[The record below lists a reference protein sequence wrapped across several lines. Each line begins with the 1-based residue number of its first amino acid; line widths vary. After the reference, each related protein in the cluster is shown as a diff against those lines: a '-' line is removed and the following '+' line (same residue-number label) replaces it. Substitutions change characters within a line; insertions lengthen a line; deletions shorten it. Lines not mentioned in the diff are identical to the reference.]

1 MFFLRLG
8 SGNVKKEAK
17 KMKLLSIRMFKLMTW
32 ALILVGI
39 TAIPLRA
46 EPLISTS
53 PDLAELIEIGLT
65 ENEDLLS
72 LSAKVESLKELVPF
86 AGSLEDLRLGIAAVN
101 MPTDTFDFDQEPMTQ
116 KQIFIAQ
123 KVPWFGKLS
132 LKEQRQ
138 TLIAGRQQAVLEAKR
153 LELARN
159 IAITYYELGFIAS
172 SLEINGR
179 LTEME
184 NQLIRVAETRYATG
198 RGLQQDVLQAQ
209 VELSKLLDEKI
220 TLEKKRRSLEDRI
233 NELLS
238 RERFIPV
245 SPPGDLSYPGL
256 NLDIGQLQARSL
268 IGNPWLKARQAE
280 VNEAEVEIE
289 LAKKD
294 YWPDMDFRV
303 AYGQRDEDFTGRNLP
318 DLVTAS
324 VVFNIPIWQNTRQ
337 DKNLAA
343 KQKNYLAVRKSYQNL
358 TKSLPHQVDRLV
370 TEIHNLQENY
380 RLFSDA
386 LMIQAEHWAKS
397 SLAAY
402 VVDKVEFNTMLNAH
416 IRLLRFELKTKQY
429 LFNIYQ
435 KQAELEEILGGP
447 LEQSAKK

>member
-1 MFFLRLG
+1 MRPF
-8 SGNVKKEAK
+8 
-17 KMKLLSIRMFKLMTW
+17 SIRTVRVMIW
-32 ALILVGI
+32 AMALAVI
-39 TAIPLRA
+39 TDTPLEA
-46 EPLISTS
+46 EPLISAP
-53 PDLAELIEIGLT
+53 PDLAELIEAGLA
-65 ENEDLLS
+65 ENEDLQS
-72 LSAKVESLKELVPF
+72 LAAKVESLKEMVPF

-123 KVPWFGKLS
+123 KLPWFGKLS
-132 LKEQRQ
+132 LREQKQ
-138 TLIAGRQQAVLEAKR
+138 ALIAGRQQAVLEAKR

-159 IAITYYELGFIAS
+159 IAVTYYELGFIAR
-172 SLEINGR
+172 SLEINRR

-220 TLEKKRRSLEDRI
+220 TLEKRRRSLEDRI
-233 NELLS
+233 NELLNKES
-238 RERFIPV
+238 FVPV
-245 SPPGDLSYPGL
+245 PPPGDLSYPGL
-256 NLDIGQLQARSL
+256 SLDIGQAQAQSL
-268 IGNPWLKARQAE
+268 IGNPWLKVRQLE
-280 VNEAEVEIE
+280 MDEAAVDVE

-303 AYGQRDEDFTGRNLP
+303 AYGQREEDFTGRDLP

-324 VVFNIPIWQNTRQ
+324 VVVNIPIWQKTRQ

-343 KQKNYLAVRKSYQNL
+343 KQKNYLAARKSFQNI
-358 TKSLPHQVDRLV
+358 TKSLPHQVDTLV

-386 LMIQAEHWAKS
+386 LVIEAEQWAKS

-402 VVDKVEFNTMLNAH
+402 VVDKLEFNTMLSAH
-416 IRLLRFELKTKQY
+416 IRLLRFELRAKQY

-435 KQAELEEILGGP
+435 KRAELEEILGGP
-447 LEQSAKK
+447 LEQSTKGK

>member
-1 MFFLRLG
+1 
-8 SGNVKKEAK
+8 
-17 KMKLLSIRMFKLMTW
+17 MKLLSIRTFTLMMWPLAFAVISTG
-32 ALILVGI
+32 ALG
-39 TAIPLRA
+39 AA
-46 EPLISTS
+46 PLISAP
-53 PDLAELIEIGLT
+53 PDLAELIETGLA
-65 ENEDLLS
+65 ENEELQS
-72 LSAKVESLKELVPF
+72 LAAKVESLKELIPF

-132 LKEQRQ
+132 LREQRQ

-153 LELARN
+153 LELARKL
-159 IAITYYELGFIAS
+159 AVTYYELGFIAS
-172 SLEINGR
+172 SLEINKR

-184 NQLIRVAETRYATG
+184 DQLIRVAETRYATG

-233 NELLS
+233 NELLN
-238 RERFIPV
+238 RESFVPV
-245 SPPGDLSYPGL
+245 PPPEELSSPGL
-256 NLDIGQLQARSL
+256 SLQIRELQAQGL
-268 IGNPWLKARQAE
+268 TGNPWLKVRQIGID
-280 VNEAEVEIE
+280 EALVEIE

-303 AYGQRDEDFTGRNLP
+303 AYGQREEDFTGRDLP
-318 DLVTAS
+318 DMVTAS
-324 VVFNIPIWQNTRQ
+324 VVVNIPIWQRTRQ
-337 DKNLAA
+337 DKNLAS
-343 KQKNYLAVRKSYQNL
+343 KQKSYLAARKSFQNL
-358 TKSLPHQVDRLV
+358 TKSLPHQVDTLV
-370 TEIHNLQENY
+370 TEIHNLQKNY

-386 LMIQAEHWAKS
+386 LMIQAEQWAES

-416 IRLLRFELKTKQY
+416 IRLLRFELGAKQY

-435 KQAELEEILGGP
+435 KRAELEEILGGP
-447 LEQSAKK
+447 LDQPTKKN

>member
-1 MFFLRLG
+1 MQVLY
-8 SGNVKKEAK
+8 
-17 KMKLLSIRMFKLMTW
+17 IRMFKLMIW
-32 ALILVGI
+32 ALILVGV

-53 PDLAELIEIGLT
+53 PDLAELIEIGLN

-72 LSAKVESLKELVPF
+72 LSAKVESLKELIPF

-220 TLEKKRRSLEDRI
+220 TLEKKRRSLEDLI

-238 RERFIPV
+238 RESFIPV

-256 NLDIGQLQARSL
+256 NLDIEQLQAQSL
-268 IGNPWLKARQAE
+268 IGNPWVKARQAE

-289 LAKKD
+289 QAKKD

-303 AYGQRDEDFTGRNLP
+303 AYSQRDEDFTGRNLP

-337 DKNLAA
+337 DKNLAS

-416 IRLLRFELKTKQY
+416 IRLLHFELRAKQY

-447 LEQSAKK
+447 LEQSAKE